1 MVYVLLG
8 EGFEESEAIVPV
20 DLLRRAGAEV
30 ALVGLGGSQVRSSHG
45 IVVQADAGLDQVDL
59 EAMEM
64 LVLPG
69 GLGGV
74 DTILKTPAALELVQ
88 EAGER
93 GCWIGAICAAPSIL
107 AHMGL
112 LDRRHAA
119 CNPCVWDDMGSAAVD
134 RQAQVVADGR
144 IITAQ
149 AAGAAFLFG
158 LTLVAALKG
167 PEAAEKVRGG
177 VLYRG

>member
-1 MVYVLLG
+1 M
-8 EGFEESEAIVPV
+8 
-20 DLLRRAGAEV
+20 
-30 ALVGLGGSQVRSSHG
+30 
-45 IVVQADAGLDQVDL
+45 
-59 EAMEM
+59 
-64 LVLPG
+64 VLPG

-158 LTLVAALKG
+158 LKLVEALKG
-167 PEAAEKVRGG
+167 PEASEKVRGG

>member
-1 MVYVLLG
+1 MIYVLLG
-8 EGFEESEAIVPV
+8 EGFEESEAIVPA
-20 DLLRRAGAEV
+20 DLLRRVGAEV
-30 ALVGLGGSQVRSSHG
+30 RLVGLAGEQVRGSHG
-45 IVVQADAGLDQVDL
+45 IVVQADISLQQVDL

-74 DTILKTPAALELVQ
+74 DAIFNTPAALELVR

-93 GCWIGAICAAPSIL
+93 GCWIGAICAAPSVL

-112 LDRRHAA
+112 LDRRQAA
-119 CNPCVWDDMGSAAVD
+119 CHPGVWEDMGSAAVD
-134 RQAQVVADGR
+134 RQAQVVAAGR

-149 AAGAAFLFG
+149 AAGSAFLFG
-158 LTLVAALKG
+158 LKLVEALKG
-167 PEAAEKVRGG
+167 EETAEQVRRD
-177 VLYRG
+177 VLYQI